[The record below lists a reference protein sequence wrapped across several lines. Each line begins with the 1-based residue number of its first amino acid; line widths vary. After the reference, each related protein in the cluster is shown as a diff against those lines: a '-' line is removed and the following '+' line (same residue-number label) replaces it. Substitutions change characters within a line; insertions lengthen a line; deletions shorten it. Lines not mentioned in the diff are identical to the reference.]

1 MTFDQVL
8 VLNNVTNKKFYSSFF
23 TRLVDNKFGVDF
35 REDLSSRQRLVIY
48 LKSHYGEASLVEKR
62 N

>member
-23 TRLVDNKFGVDF
+23 TRLMDNKFGVDF
-35 REDLSSRQRLVIY
+35 REDLSSHQRLVIY
-48 LKSHYGEASLVEKR
+48 LKSHYGEANLVEKR